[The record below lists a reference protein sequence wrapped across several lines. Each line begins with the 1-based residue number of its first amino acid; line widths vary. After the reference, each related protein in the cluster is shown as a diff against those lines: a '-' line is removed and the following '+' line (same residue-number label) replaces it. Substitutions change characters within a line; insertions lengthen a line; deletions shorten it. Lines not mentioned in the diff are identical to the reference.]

1 MYACEGHIPE
11 LAGDR
16 VRLRRLTED
25 DAADMLRCWSDP
37 DTRKYT
43 ELPAMH
49 AAADAAALI
58 AWLNAMS
65 EEEDALRWGIELTG
79 SGRVI
84 GSCGLNQW
92 QLAGAYRGEFGCEL
106 ASDCQGKGFMTE
118 AAELA
123 MRFAFQEMGLN
134 RIEAFVQPGN
144 ARAVRFFE
152 RLGYT
157 REGVLR
163 EYRHTSTGYVDAVVF
178 SMLKRDWNHRKG
190 EVG

>member
-11 LAGDR
+11 LAGER
-16 VRLRRLTED
+16 VLLRRLTEE
-25 DAADMLRCWSDP
+25 DAPDMLRCWSDP
-37 DTRKYT
+37 DTRRFI
-43 ELPAMH
+43 ELPPMQAD
-49 AAADAAALI
+49 ADAAALI
-58 AWLNAMS
+58 AWLNGLS
-65 EEEDALRWGIELTG
+65 EEEETLRWGIELAG

-106 ASDCQGKGFMTE
+106 ASDCQGQGYMSE
-118 AAELA
+118 AAGLA

-144 ARAVRFFE
+144 DRALRLFE
-152 RLGYT
+152 RLGYA

-163 EYRHTSTGYVDAVVF
+163 EYRHTSAGYVDAVVF
-178 SMLKRDWNHRKG
+178 SMLKRDWSYRKG

>member
-11 LAGDR
+11 LAGER
-16 VRLRRLTED
+16 VLLRRLTEE
-25 DAADMLRCWSDP
+25 DAPDMLRCWSDP
-37 DTRKYT
+37 DTRKFI
-43 ELPAMH
+43 ELPPMQAD
-49 AAADAAALI
+49 ADAAALI
-58 AWLNAMS
+58 AWLNALS
-65 EEEDALRWGIELTG
+65 EEEETLRWGIELTG

-106 ASDCQGKGFMTE
+106 ASDCQGQGYMSE
-118 AAELA
+118 AAGLA

-144 ARAVRFFE
+144 DRALRLFE
-152 RLGYT
+152 RLGYA

-163 EYRHTSTGYVDAVVF
+163 EYRHTSAGYVNAVVF
-178 SMLKRDWNHRKG
+178 SMLKRDWSYRKG

>member
-37 DTRKYT
+37 DTRKFT

-84 GSCGLNQW
+84 GSWLGRTGGNSAASW
-92 QLAGAYRGEFGCEL
+92 LA
-106 ASDCQGKGFMTE
+106 
-118 AAELA
+118 
-123 MRFAFQEMGLN
+123 
-134 RIEAFVQPGN
+134 I
-144 ARAVRFFE
+144 VRE
-152 RLGYT
+152 KAL
-157 REGVLR
+157 
-163 EYRHTSTGYVDAVVF
+163 
-178 SMLKRDWNHRKG
+178 
-190 EVG
+190 